1 MKLKFISGCSA
12 GKPNL
17 LLLVKDNGKSAVFD
31 CGFQNEI
38 PDFSKIEGEVE
49 EIFITHGHA
58 DHIGGLTILKR
69 MFPNAR
75 IFMSEPTV
83 EIGKITI
90 SSIEIGKI
98 TISSREIKGK
108 YKIPMKE
115 IEEVMSDVETIRDG
129 IILKF
134 DDYKVLPI
142 YAGHLLG
149 ALSYL
154 IKLDSHTLL
163 YTGDI
168 SISELPLAGKF
179 ELSQSNIDLIIS
191 ESNFSL
197 GLDTFR
203 SSLEKISQII
213 ASAIKVKGRV
223 VMPLPAAGRAQEIA
237 VYLSYKMLAGE
248 IPHTTIYVDGSVKD
262 VMRVYDKY
270 SSNLRGYLSE
280 YYMKVRSAGLI
291 KLVSDDMRKDLIR
304 NERPFIVLTTSAN
317 LKHGPSVYYA
327 EEVFLDENSLLL
339 FTGRVGDKT
348 LAKQILHSKKGELVE
363 FPGVALSRKCNVQMI
378 ELNEHGNA
386 SDLIEM
392 VNKISSKSIML
403 THGNDVVKQYL
414 MQYFLKENSRFSIF
428 DPLEGDFI
436 NLNLLFSIVKSQK
449 KFDDEFFE
457 ALLERIIESIRIE
470 YDKGKILTRDFVE
483 KLLNK
488 NDIMYEIRNLEKAKQ
503 IFFIAFRYGI
513 KYSYKNHNIDFK
525 FVSDLMEI
533 ISEIISEIL
542 GKSASNKLFNQLN
555 ETSPKFFKNLVLKG
569 GTMKANL
576 GIEIISL
583 ENLKEILNDFE
594 RNFSRF
600 GVKAPSI
607 SEIRKLCEQE
617 LIIDNSL
624 RNNYLRVFG

>member
-31 CGFQNEI
+31 CGFQNEM

-49 EIFITHGHA
+49 EIFITHAHA

-75 IFMSEPTV
+75 IFMSEPT
-83 EIGKITI
+83 
-90 SSIEIGKI
+90 IEIGKI
-98 TISSREIKGK
+98 TISSLEIKSK
-108 YKIPMKE
+108 YKIPMNE

-154 IKLDSHTLL
+154 IKFDSHTLL

-179 ELSQSNIDLIIS
+179 ELAQSNIDLIIS

-280 YYMKVRSAGLI
+280 YYTKVRSAGLI
-291 KLVSDDMRKDLIR
+291 KLVSDDMRKELVR

-317 LKHGPSVYYA
+317 LKYGPSVYYT
-327 EEVFLDENSLLL
+327 EEVFLDENSLIL
-339 FTGRVGDKT
+339 FTGRVDEKT
-348 LAKQILHSKKGELVE
+348 LAKKILYSKKGELVE
-363 FPGVALSRKCNVQMI
+363 FRGVALSRKCNVQMN

-386 SDLIEM
+386 TDLIEM
-392 VNKISSKSIML
+392 VNKISSKSILL

-428 DPLEGDFI
+428 DPLEGDLI

-449 KFDDEFFE
+449 KFDDEEFFE

-470 YDKGKILTRDFVE
+470 YDKGKILTRDFIE
-483 KLLNK
+483 ELLSK
-488 NDIMYEIRNLEKAKQ
+488 NDILYEIRNIEKAKQ
-503 IFFIAFRYGI
+503 LFFIAFRYGV
-513 KYSYKNHNIDFK
+513 KYSYKNHKIDFK

-555 ETSPKFFKNLVLKG
+555 ETSPKFFKNLILKG

-576 GIEIISL
+576 GVEIISL

-594 RNFSRF
+594 TNFSRF
-600 GVKAPSI
+600 GIKAPSI
-607 SEIRKLCEQE
+607 SEIKKLCEQE